1 MNDKIVIMIGFFA
14 STVVGIAVMS
24 YPGADPPK
32 RTTEPVITDEKQ
44 TSLLRQVDKY
54 EKLVKESLDHLNT
67 FLDEEEPE
75 KVRVCA
81 THSIRDIA
89 EQRKK
94 VLDLREAV
102 ATRWANLEPDNQQGV
117 ATSLSYAF
125 SRHPTS
131 PPIGRTSARRAR
143 NGAPHVIPATGSK
156 RDSMRRTQNSS
167 LGITADNGGSGKK
180 RTGLSLFLE
189 GTEVLLE
196 DSSQGK
202 PNRIPTIRPA
212 RRPALPR

>member
-117 ATSLSYAF
+117 ATSLQLRILATSYIAADWEDF
-125 SRHPTS
+125 
-131 PPIGRTSARRAR
+131 GAESAKWCS
-143 NGAPHVIPATGSK
+143 TC
-156 RDSMRRTQNSS
+156 NSS
-167 LGITADNGGSGKK
+167 NRFKARLDASNAKLKLGDNGGQWRKWEKENWAVAISGGDGSPS
-180 RTGLSLFLE
+180 RGF
-189 GTEVLLE
+189 
-196 DSSQGK
+196 Q
-202 PNRIPTIRPA
+202 
-212 RRPALPR
+212 PREAE